1 MRQPTIE
8 TRTERLLRR
17 GSALILVIG
26 ALALIS
32 VFAAIYLSIGRADR
46 QNAAALKQ
54 RIEFNEFKDYFG
66 EYIAGVIGDDRMDV
80 YPVRSLNPRDR
91 EYHRESID
99 YPYTDWSVR
108 SQPDFEAERFYP
120 SGRHLAFLTGGN
132 DPRVPYDPWLAST
145 QPEYLGSD
153 NYTRGFRSGG
163 TRYYSQTFGFG
174 GDQLTMGTQFLD
186 NRDWRQ
192 ISNLAPDGRFVNLWN
207 LRPSRDERTDTFGGF
222 DARPGFGTYDV
233 DGRERRSMSYALSL
247 LNRNGNGDSSATRL
261 AGPFLQSFDP
271 TENGRAWIA
280 GYDAPQPV
288 AQALGISPAE
298 IVNVPAVWTMNQRYL
313 FSPANQPF
321 YTYDRYNEVAD
332 WSSPDFL
339 PYQYADADGDG
350 LYDSRWFELIDASDE
365 NAFKNLLPIP
375 TDDVR
380 LFAAAR
386 VEDLSAR
393 VNVNAAGDQL
403 IAPSR
408 EYPVGLTPAEIDLR
422 RLLTTEDFALET
434 GVSFNQLDAL
444 PGGAD
449 NVQNYQE
456 YDYFTDQ
463 ITRSGIDARRLL
475 LARNSP
481 VEFTNEIARN
491 VRNVSVAEEV
501 GRLAYDAIR
510 VTIANGRPPAD
521 DAFGPRRSQDPG
533 GGFIGQDLLPNDL
546 ITSSR
551 FAWTPISSDDQP
563 SEFGRWEINNLF
575 EPAQRRA
582 LYYDDFGGRAPIS
595 QRDKLSPLG
604 NWDGSQYLENTGRIF
619 GLDDLTE
626 LLTYRGVNDPRVTT
640 RLEQAVTGRADVEI
654 NAAGLPPQYPLR
666 QTSRRFSPLLSNRP
680 LEVDRFGHGD
690 GRLRRLSND
699 SLFRIPTGP
708 RVGGD
713 VDEDAMV
720 LLNASPR
727 LYLTTLSGMT
737 PMPTGSTINI
747 DQNTLL
753 IPALDEQKLTIPIKN
768 VIGSVQTSFRAYAR
782 TLLRESNIQNF
793 RAWRGDLGELDRA
806 AGSYDPLPEDTTFYG
821 HRGPELALR
830 LSAHLAVNLSD
841 MMDED
846 DTPSAATLIADRDA
860 VNDLLDPGNYAGLSA
875 TAEHPFGWMFNSTGE
890 WVRRGGPLDG
900 ELRRGLDYGTIPD
913 PDSSNP
919 NDRIDRL
926 PPTLPDAN
934 TDEVR
939 QRRAVNVYGVEPNPV
954 LTEVAVLNVFTDAP
968 EGAGGDEDSIDQL
981 IWDPQV
987 GLISEAPEP
996 EGGPSAGGPGQNEFL
1011 YVTIDPEVPDNNYD
1025 DNPDFLFQALVFQV
1039 HNPTAETITFQGNIP
1054 PAEGQSAT
1062 DANIRF
1068 SHYLEYAGRFFRLG
1082 QYSES
1087 RPDPD
1092 APPTTPAAEVIFSII
1107 ERYQSVS
1114 IPAGETAVFYA
1125 LMNEGNVSSFADFD
1139 WAPIEQRVKD
1149 ILATSDAGNRN
1160 VDFYGV
1166 PALANTPANGGE
1178 DQNQFTGITQEWFER
1193 NLRDNGPI
1201 NTQYGNT
1208 DVSVYRIREFS
1219 PATGK
1224 IRNSIPAPNTIRNLT
1239 SNNTVAVTDRN
1250 GQGAIDVS
1258 TRASNEVV
1266 RLWRVMR
1273 DFDENRQ
1280 VGSGPNATLVDNII
1294 ANDLLVDRLSVF
1306 QNGENQ
1312 LTKELDIRDGGI
1324 VNTLSLSMDLYDP
1337 YNDARANI
1345 RGAPASVSITR
1356 NDNTGWTVAQW
1367 AGVRRAGREFDGFED
1382 PENPDELIRGGV
1394 TPAMIASQVFEDE
1407 MDPRRGTNRRRAN
1420 RWTTDFASIGD
1431 ISQLND
1437 LINPAN
1443 QNFEMIDAPNF
1454 KYRLIDLL
1462 DMNLS
1467 GVNPTTGLVVGPF
1480 NVADAVSYGDTAN
1493 GPVLPGMALAP
1504 QAKAEGLA
1512 DLAGSIDYYEG
1523 VTINAQTFELD
1534 NPVVKSSPA
1543 APDDEFDLDY
1553 DDNSSNPNRVNPD
1566 VPFGLQN
1573 SNDEQRYTIRPTDL
1587 LLPFAVGPVHVPQDP
1602 GGTSRANDNQNFDPD
1617 AEWITFPEMLAIA
1630 LGYTDVSADS
1640 SNTAINQLYGLLW
1653 TRDPGNRWSSVLH
1666 AGKLRLDAYPAF
1678 YDLDLA
1684 RTEGDSTSPR
1694 YPGNFTPGVDKIR
1707 GSGVPLALEIPG
1719 EVRGVG
1725 RDMREIGYR
1734 PGVSD
1739 PPPGLGI
1746 ATPDYAYNERFDA
1759 RTDLAVG
1766 KININTAPEAVLRL
1780 LPGLSPSVEYYDPA
1794 RDDGMA
1800 SPGIPRV
1807 SGDWAVGTDPMPFN
1821 EDGLTYT
1828 DFGTPQP
1835 DPFVLDGQL
1844 DSVRDTPDR
1853 AALLTAY
1860 RDKRRAWPRNFSD
1873 PVTVTWSNDPANF
1886 ARGIDF
1892 TPFTPNSPH
1901 PWRNLATFTTSTPTP
1916 VPTIGNLLS
1925 SNFQFDRTRQII
1937 TGINGLRETPG
1948 FATVGEVL
1956 AVTVRPFDAPETPDN
1971 GTIPREGR
1979 DPANPDVP
1987 VNDALYDFNRHNL
2000 MTGMGA
2006 DGSRLKAD
2014 LPYYNTGGGLDKR
2027 ASYDPSIYSDG
2038 DNDSVIDEQDERIAA
2053 AAAITNMIDVRSD
2066 TYAVWFVLQA
2076 YRPEDVADLRP
2087 EDPLV
2092 PTFQRRYLMVI
2103 DRSNVVSENDEPKI
2117 LVFTE
2122 VPL

>member
-8 TRTERLLRR
+8 TRTARLLRR
-17 GSALILVIG
+17 GSALVLVIG

-91 EYHRESID
+91 EYNRENTD
-99 YPYTDWSVR
+99 YPYTDWTVR
-108 SQPDFEAERFYP
+108 SQPGNDAERFYP
-120 SGRHLAFLTGGN
+120 SGRHLAYLTGGN

-145 QPEYLGSD
+145 EPEYLGSD

-163 TRYYSQTFGFG
+163 TRYYSKTFGFSG
-174 GDQLTMGTQFLD
+174 NQLTMGQRFLD

-192 ISNLAPDGRFVNLWN
+192 ISNLSPDGRFVNLWN
-207 LRPSRDERTDTFGGF
+207 LRPGRHQQTDTFGGF
-222 DARPGFGTYDV
+222 DAQPGFGTYDV

-247 LNRNGNGDSSATRL
+247 LNRNGNGDSSSNRL
-261 AGPFLQSFDP
+261 AGPFLQAFDP
-271 TENGRAWIA
+271 TVNGRAWVP
-280 GYDAPQPV
+280 GFDAPQPV
-288 AQALGISPAE
+288 TQALGIGPDE

-321 YTYDRYNEVAD
+321 YIYDRFREVAD
-332 WSSPDFL
+332 WSSPDFM

-350 LYDSRWFELIDASDE
+350 LYDSRWFELIDASDA

-375 TDDVR
+375 IDDVR

-456 YDYFTDQ
+456 YSYFLGVNPTNVS
-463 ITRSGIDARRLL
+463 TL
-475 LARNSP
+475 RNDP
-481 VEFTNEIARN
+481 AGFTNYFATRARQ
-491 VRNVSVAEEV
+491 VSVAEEV

-510 VTIANGRPPAD
+510 VTIANGRPPSD
-521 DAFGPRRSQDPG
+521 DAVGPRRSQNAG
-533 GGFIGQDLLPNDL
+533 AGFIGQDLLPNDL

-551 FAWTPISSDDQP
+551 FAWTPISSDNNP
-563 SEFGRWEINNLF
+563 SEFGRWELNSLF
-575 EPAQRRA
+575 TPAQRRA

-604 NWDGSQYLENTGRIF
+604 NWDGSQYLENSGRIF
-619 GLDDLTE
+619 GLDDLVE
-626 LLTYRGVNDPRVTT
+626 LLTYRGVNDPRVTS
-640 RLEQAVTGRADVEI
+640 RLEQAVTGRADVAI
-654 NAAGLPPQYPLR
+654 SSAGLPPQYPLR

-690 GRLRRLSND
+690 GRLRRLPND
-699 SLFRIPTGP
+699 SLFRIPDGP

-713 VDEDAMV
+713 VDEDSMV

-727 LYLTTLSGMT
+727 LRLTTFSGMT
-737 PMPTGSTINI
+737 PMPTATTINI

-768 VIGSVQTSFRAYAR
+768 VIGSVQTTFRAYAR
-782 TLLRESNIQNF
+782 TFLRESNIQNY
-793 RAWRGDLGELDRA
+793 RAWRGDLGELVRTSS
-806 AGSYDPLPEDTTFYG
+806 SYNPLPEDTTFYG

-860 VNDLLDPGNYAGLSA
+860 VNDLLNPSNYAGLSS
-875 TAEHPFGWMFNSTGE
+875 TAEHPFGWMYNSTRD
-890 WVRRGGPLDG
+890 WVRTGGPLDG
-900 ELRRGLDYGTIPD
+900 ELRRGLDYGTLPD
-913 PDSSNP
+913 PDGGP

-926 PPTLPDAN
+926 PNRLPNAN
-934 TDEVR
+934 TPEVR

-968 EGAGGDEDSIDQL
+968 EGAGGDEDSIDEL
-981 IWDPQV
+981 IWDSQV
-987 GLISEAPEP
+987 GLIGKAPEP
-996 EGGPSAGGPGQNEFL
+996 EGGGGGPSNPNEFL
-1011 YVTIDPEVPDNNYD
+1011 YVTIDPEVPETSYS
-1025 DNPDFLFQALVFQV
+1025 DNPDFLFQALVFQI
-1039 HNPTAETITFQGNIP
+1039 HNPTAETITFQGNIQ
-1054 PAEGQSAT
+1054 PAEGDSAT
-1062 DANIRF
+1062 DADIRF

-1087 RPDPD
+1087 EPEEI
-1092 APPTTPAAEVIFSII
+1092 TLVNEL
-1107 ERYQSVS
+1107 ERSKSVTLG
-1114 IPAGETAVFYA
+1114 AGETAIFYA
-1125 LMNEGNVSSFADFD
+1125 LMNEEGSSSFQLD
-1139 WAPIEQRVKD
+1139 WGPIEKRVLD
-1149 ILATSDAGNRN
+1149 ILDESGYTRSDFEA
-1160 VDFYGV
+1160 FYGEATF
-1166 PALANTPANGGE
+1166 PPRGGKGE
-1178 DQNQFTGITQEWFER
+1178 DLNFFTGLTQEWFEK
-1193 NLRDNGPI
+1193 NLKDSDSISSG
-1201 NTQYGNT
+1201 QYGQT
-1208 DVSVYRIREFS
+1208 DLGVYRIREFS

-1224 IRNSIPAPNTIRNLT
+1224 LTRKQYRNLT
-1239 SNNTVAVTDRN
+1239 TLNTAAAVSDRT
-1250 GQGAIDVS
+1250 GQGTIDIS
-1258 TRASNEVV
+1258 TRGNDEVV

-1273 DFDENRQ
+1273 DFDENRKT
-1280 VGSGPNATLVDNII
+1280 GSGPTAVFVDNVI
-1294 ANDLLVDRLSVF
+1294 ANDLMVDRLSVL

-1312 LTKELDIRDGGI
+1312 LQKELDIRDTGI
-1324 VNTLSLSMDLYDP
+1324 VNTLSLSLDFYDP
-1337 YNDARANI
+1337 YSQAQAPI
-1345 RGAPASVSITR
+1345 RGAPGNVEIKR

-1367 AGVRRAGREFDGFED
+1367 AGVRRGGREFADFED
-1382 PENPDELIRGGV
+1382 QDNTGELIRGGV
-1394 TPAMIASQVFEDE
+1394 TPAMIAAEVYEDE
-1407 MDPRRGTNRRRAN
+1407 MDPRRGINRRRAN
-1420 RWTTDFASIGD
+1420 RWTTDFASIGS
-1431 ISQLND
+1431 ITQLND
-1437 LINPAN
+1437 LIDPAN
-1443 QNFEMIDAPNF
+1443 QNFEMINAPNF
-1454 KYRLIDLL
+1454 KYRLFDLFR
-1462 DMNLS
+1462 MNLD
-1467 GVNPTTGLVVGPF
+1467 GADPDTGTIAPPF
-1480 NVADAVSYGDTAN
+1480 LQTDAVPYGSTED
-1493 GPVLPGMALAP
+1493 GPVLPGMVLAP
-1504 QAKAEGLA
+1504 QAKAEGLP
-1512 DLAGSIDYYEG
+1512 DLASNIDYYNG
-1523 VTINAQTFELD
+1523 VTINAQSFELD
-1534 NPVVKSSPA
+1534 NPVVKSDPS
-1543 APDDEFDLDY
+1543 APDDEYDLNY
-1553 DDNSSNPNRVNPD
+1553 DKNSSNPNRVNPD
-1566 VPFGLQN
+1566 VPFGLRN
-1573 SNDEQRYTIRPTDL
+1573 TNEEKRYIIRPTDL

-1602 GGTSRANDNQNFDPD
+1602 GGASRANDSQDFDPD

-1630 LGYTDVSADS
+1630 LGYTDVTADS
-1640 SNTAINQLYGLLW
+1640 SNTALTQLYGLLW
-1653 TRDPGNRWSSVLH
+1653 TQDSGNRWSSVLH
-1666 AGKLRLDAYPAF
+1666 AGKLRLDAFTSF

-1684 RTEGDSTSPR
+1684 PGESNPAAPR
-1694 YPGNFTPGVDKIR
+1694 YPGNFTPGMDKLR

-1719 EVRGVG
+1719 EVRGIG

-1734 PGVSD
+1734 PGVTD
-1739 PPPGLGI
+1739 PPADFGI
-1746 ATPDYAYNERFDA
+1746 ITPEYAYNERFDA

-1780 LPGLSPSVEYYDPA
+1780 LPGLSPSVEYYDAA
-1794 RDDGMA
+1794 RDEGF
-1800 SPGIPRV
+1800 
-1807 SGDWAVGTDPMPFN
+1807 SGTVPTNQFSNDWAVGADPGPAS
-1821 EDGLTYT
+1821 EDGLQFT

-1835 DPFVLDGQL
+1835 DAFVLDGQL

-1873 PVTVTWSNDPANF
+1873 PVTVSWAGDPTSF
-1886 ARGIDF
+1886 ALGIDF

-1901 PWRNLATFTTSTPTP
+1901 PWRNLSTYATTPPTP
-1916 VPTIGNLLS
+1916 VPTMGELIRN
-1925 SNFQFDRTRQII
+1925 NYQVDRTRQII

-1979 DPANPDVP
+1979 DPATPDLAAE
-1987 VNDALYDFNRHNL
+1987 DALYDFNSHNL

-2006 DGSRLKAD
+2006 DGERLKAAK
-2014 LPYYNTGGGLDKR
+2014 PYYANDNVDEY
-2027 ASYDPSIYSDG
+2027 ASYDPSIYEDLK
-2038 DNDSVIDEQDERIAA
+2038 DTDSVIDEQDERIAA

-2076 YRPEDVADLRP
+2076 YRPEDVSDLRP
-2087 EDPLV
+2087 EDPLI